1 MTTEVLYNV
10 TGKSRPPDD
19 IVWYL
24 QCQGMNDSGAS
35 QSSVGLR
42 KDQLHEEMCRGLRS
56 MSWGLLK
63 HQNQMKGLETWESGI
78 CVLRDQR
85 TCEYVGKNT
94 WILVIKT
101 VRTLYI
107 GSQVENKTRLRSE
120 LPTVYLHR
128 ISLCHY
134 HLCVKEFG
142 GENDYRSGRN
152 TSKRSDC
159 MCMAKNEVRATNRV
173 LAAI

>member
-1 MTTEVLYNV
+1 MDFGN
-10 TGKSRPPDD
+10 
-19 IVWYL
+19 
-24 QCQGMNDSGAS
+24 
-35 QSSVGLR
+35 
-42 KDQLHEEMCRGLRS
+42 KD
-56 MSWGLLK
+56 
-63 HQNQMKGLETWESGI
+63 
-78 CVLRDQR
+78 
-85 TCEYVGKNT
+85 
-94 WILVIKT
+94 
-101 VRTLYI
+101 RTLYI
-107 GSQVENKTRLRSE
+107 GSQGENKTMLRSE
-120 LPTVYLHR
+120 LP